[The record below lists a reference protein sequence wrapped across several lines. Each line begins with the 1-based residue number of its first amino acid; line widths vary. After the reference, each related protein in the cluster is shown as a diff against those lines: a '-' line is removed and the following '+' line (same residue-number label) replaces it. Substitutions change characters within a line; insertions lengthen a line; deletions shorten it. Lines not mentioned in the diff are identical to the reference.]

1 MNPPLP
7 DNAPSDNQN
16 VINQID
22 SFIAGLNKPP
32 DTTIATAVVTRVN
45 TQQTNNEIQVDTPK
59 TDEEIQAFVIKHSAQ
74 LAALSIKSV
83 QDLQKVTVAT
93 GDPEQMTGLASL
105 IAAGAGAIETIN
117 KIHIQNKKA
126 DIAREVKRLELE
138 GKKEIQK
145 LKNDGYLNLP
155 QNSTNILIAT
165 REEII
170 KELTGKA
177 KSKAKETT
185 SVDDGSIDVQAQ
197 EQPQQVQVLELV
209 PAPTA
214 SSHLS

>member
-7 DNAPSDNQN
+7 DNKPSDNQN

-22 SFIAGLNKPP
+22 NFIAGLDMPA
-32 DTTIATAVVTRVN
+32 DTTVATAVVTRNSTTVKEELN
-45 TQQTNNEIQVDTPK
+45 IPVPK
-59 TDEEIQAFVIKHSAQ
+59 TDQEIQEFILKNSAQ
-74 LAALSIKSV
+74 LATLSIKSV
-83 QDLQKVTVAT
+83 QELQKVTVAT
-93 GDPEQMTGLASL
+93 GDPEQMAGLASL
-105 IAAGAGAIETIN
+105 ITAGAGAIETIN

-126 DIAREVKRLELE
+126 EVAKDVKKLEIE

-155 QNSTNILIAT
+155 QNGTNILIAT

-177 KSKAKETT
+177 KNKASDPSLTG
-185 SVDDGSIDVQAQ
+185 DSIDVQAQ
-197 EQPQQVQVLELV
+197 VLPQPVQEQVLS
-209 PAPTA
+209 AA
-214 SSHLS
+214 SL

>member
-7 DNAPSDNQN
+7 DNKPSDNQN

-22 SFIAGLNKPP
+22 NFIAGLDMPA
-32 DTTIATAVVTRVN
+32 DTTVATAVVTRNSTTVKEELN
-45 TQQTNNEIQVDTPK
+45 IPVPK
-59 TDEEIQAFVIKHSAQ
+59 TDQEIQEFILKNSAQ
-74 LAALSIKSV
+74 LATLSIKSV
-83 QDLQKVTVAT
+83 QELQKVTVAT
-93 GDPEQMTGLASL
+93 GDPEQMAGLASL
-105 IAAGAGAIETIN
+105 ITAGAGAIETIN

-126 DIAREVKRLELE
+126 EVAKDVKKLEIE

-155 QNSTNILIAT
+155 QNGTNILIAT

-177 KSKAKETT
+177 KNKASDPSLTG
-185 SVDDGSIDVQAQ
+185 DSIDVQAQ
-197 EQPQQVQVLELV
+197 VLPQPAQEQVLS
-209 PAPTA
+209 AA
-214 SSHLS
+214 SL

>member
-7 DNAPSDNQN
+7 DNKPSDNQN

-22 SFIAGLNKPP
+22 NFIAGLDMPA
-32 DTTIATAVVTRVN
+32 DTTVATAVVTRTSTPVKEELN
-45 TQQTNNEIQVDTPK
+45 IAVPK
-59 TDEEIQAFVIKHSAQ
+59 TDQEIQEFILKNSAQ
-74 LAALSIKSV
+74 LATLSIKSV
-83 QDLQKVTVAT
+83 QELQKVTVAT
-93 GDPEQMTGLASL
+93 GDPEQMAGLASL

-126 DIAREVKRLELE
+126 EVAKDVKRLEIE

-155 QNSTNILIAT
+155 QNGTNILIAT

-177 KSKAKETT
+177 KNKATET
-185 SVDDGSIDVQAQ
+185 SLADGSIDVQVQ
-197 EQPQQVQVLELV
+197 ERPQPV
-209 PAPTA
+209 PEQAPG
-214 SSHLS
+214 LSAFSLST